1 MKSEE
6 GSAVKDDV
14 SRHVIKYLVSNER
27 KKKKRRPQVIERVS
41 RTVFKGVLSSEFIAF
56 TPRSVLLKN
65 RPVIFILGRVAS
77 MIVHQPD
84 K

>member
-1 MKSEE
+1 MRE
-6 GSAVKDDV
+6 
-14 SRHVIKYLVSNER
+14 

-84 K
+84 KWKHREVCVSPQRPKL